1 MITEKPIHA
10 ITPTSSQDD
19 TLLNLK
25 GNKMTKIIVKNFQH
39 QIKFLENIA
48 EEGMEEDRWVEKLTS
63 YAEIKPLCDSKF
75 LALENIS
82 FGHIITEGY
91 FLFRIRF
98 IKNITTKMRILFK
111 EREFEIKRNY

>member
-1 MITEKPIHA
+1 
-10 ITPTSSQDD
+10 
-19 TLLNLK
+19 
-25 GNKMTKIIVKNFQH
+25 MTKTVVKNFQH

-48 EEGMEEDRWVEKLTS
+48 GEGMEEDKWVEKLTS

-91 FLFRIRF
+91 FFYL
-98 IKNITTKMRILFK
+98 
-111 EREFEIKRNY
+111 E

>member
-1 MITEKPIHA
+1 MQKTV
-10 ITPTSSQDD
+10 
-19 TLLNLK
+19 
-25 GNKMTKIIVKNFQH
+25 VKNFQH

-48 EEGMEEDRWVEKLTS
+48 GEGMEEDRWVEKFTA

-111 EREFEIKRNY
+111 EREFEIKRTINVEEKSKFLNIIALEIYVS

>member
-1 MITEKPIHA
+1 MSYRGLTTVSIKQLKIITLLVFLTGSRDQVAGGMITEKPIHA

-48 EEGMEEDRWVEKLTS
+48 GEGMEDDR
-63 YAEIKPLCDSKF
+63 
-75 LALENIS
+75 
-82 FGHIITEGY
+82 
-91 FLFRIRF
+91 
-98 IKNITTKMRILFK
+98 
-111 EREFEIKRNY
+111 